1 MKFPGAVGCAAM
13 LVIASCTTGQVATTD
28 TRVVSSPVD
37 PSAGLETV
45 VPGEA
50 LQKGVSYVYRFP
62 IHCGMKYVPDLNG
75 TNWATDQPLY
85 GGTGQWPSGFKE
97 YFVDPQEAIS
107 PVLRTHLTL
116 ISGQEL
122 QLTLPD
128 GTRPSVYHPTEDE
141 VPPCA

>member
-1 MKFPGAVGCAAM
+1 MTFQWTVAGAAM
-13 LVIASCTTGQVATTD
+13 LIIAACTTAQVATTD
-28 TRVVSSPVD
+28 TQAGSPPVD

-45 VPGEA
+45 GPGEA
-50 LQKGVSYVYRFP
+50 LQEGVSYLYRFP

-85 GGTGQWPSGFKE
+85 GGSGQWPSGFKE
-97 YFVDPQEAIS
+97 FFVDPQEAIS

-116 ISGQEL
+116 IGGQEL

-128 GTRPSVYHPTEDE
+128 GSRPSVYHPTEEE